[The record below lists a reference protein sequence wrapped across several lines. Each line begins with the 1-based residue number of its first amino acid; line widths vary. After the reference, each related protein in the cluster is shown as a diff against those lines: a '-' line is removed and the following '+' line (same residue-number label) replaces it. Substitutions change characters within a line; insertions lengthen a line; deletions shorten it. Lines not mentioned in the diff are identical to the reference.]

1 MIRCLNRLLVSASA
15 LLLTAPALFA
25 QAPAAAA
32 AATEEQGM
40 TLGKF
45 LDGGGAVGWV
55 IIVLSVVGMA
65 LVIDNFVN
73 QRKQKLMPPDI
84 ADEVQALIEAGEY
97 QEAME
102 LCESN
107 PGFFTNVVAAGLPK
121 LNASF
126 EAMEAA
132 VKETME
138 EEQLKQLMRL
148 GWLSLIAA
156 VGPMLGLFGTV
167 QGMIGAF
174 QQIAATKGAADPA
187 SLADNISLALI
198 TTLDGLLVAIPIT
211 SAFVFLRNRLVT
223 ATLEVGAVVE
233 DIFERFRPTKS

>member
-1 MIRCLNRLLVSASA
+1 
-15 LLLTAPALFA
+15 
-25 QAPAAAA
+25 
-32 AATEEQGM
+32 
-40 TLGKF
+40 
-45 LDGGGAVGWV
+45 
-55 IIVLSVVGMA
+55 
-65 LVIDNFVN
+65 
-73 QRKQKLMPPDI
+73 
-84 ADEVQALIEAGEY
+84 
-97 QEAME
+97 
-102 LCESN
+102 
-107 PGFFTNVVAAGLPK
+107 
-121 LNASF
+121 
-126 EAMEAA
+126 MEAA

>member
-1 MIRCLNRLLVSASA
+1 MVRSLNRLLVSASA
-15 LLLTAPALFA
+15 LMLTAPALFA
-25 QAPAAAA
+25 QAPAAAPA
-32 AATEEQGM
+32 VTEEQGM

-45 LDGGGAVGWV
+45 LDGGGTIGWV
-55 IIVLSVVGMA
+55 IIILSIVGMA

-107 PGFFTNVVAAGLPK
+107 PGFFTNIVAAGLPK

-156 VGPMLGLFGTV
+156 VGPMLGLLGTV
-167 QGMIGAF
+167 QGMILAF

-187 SLADNISLALI
+187 ALADNIALALI

-211 SAFVFLRNRLVT
+211 SAFVFLRNRLVQ

>member
-1 MIRCLNRLLVSASA
+1 MVRRLNRLLVSASA
-15 LLLTAPALFA
+15 LLLTAPALLA
-25 QAPAAAA
+25 QAPAAAP

-45 LDGGGAVGWV
+45 LDGGGTIGWV
-55 IIVLSVVGMA
+55 IIILSVLGMA

-156 VGPMLGLFGTV
+156 VGPMLGLLGTV
-167 QGMIGAF
+167 QGMILAF

-187 SLADNISLALI
+187 ALADNIALALI

-211 SAFVFLRNRLVT
+211 SAFVFLRNRLVQ